1 MNTEYRPRFTFEIS
15 EEQRLRADK
24 CFPTYGLRKAIFS
37 RILDDVCEIIETH
50 GGLAI
55 GIMMSGRVKLSEI
68 IPTMS
73 EVSNYNKEK

>member
-50 GGLAI
+50 GGVAI

-73 EVSNYNKEK
+73 EVINYGKEK